1 LFGSGNSADFR
12 QITSLRLGSESASS
26 TIRGIS
32 PRWSE
37 ESLIMAM
44 LW

>member
-26 TIRGIS
+26 TIRGIF
-32 PRWSE
+32 PDGRRKV
-37 ESLIMAM
+37 
-44 LW
+44 